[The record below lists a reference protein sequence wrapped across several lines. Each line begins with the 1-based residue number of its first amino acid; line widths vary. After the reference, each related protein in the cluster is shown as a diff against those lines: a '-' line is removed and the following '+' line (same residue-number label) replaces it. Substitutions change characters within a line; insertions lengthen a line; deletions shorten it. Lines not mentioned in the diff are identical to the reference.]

1 MAVIRVFSADK
12 QRYKRSTVERRLLKF
27 SAFFKM
33 DVVVPW
39 QQKAALQLYVQSLPN
54 AV

>member
-12 QRYKRSTVERRLLKF
+12 QRDKRSTVERRLLKF

-33 DVVVPW
+33 DVVPW